1 MFMEQS
7 MPQETFRRHR
17 PRRSTPPPAI
27 PRDSEF
33 LVREG
38 ALHDPGYGRMLIRA
52 SAVPRIVEPPLPLEE
67 AVDRRET
74 DTTAVLSLI
83 VGSLSVLVLLVG
95 IVSSVFFHVA
105 SFFALASVVL
115 GIFSFR
121 GIRLNPSEL
130 KGEILGL
137 TGAVIGS
144 IVLAIYLG
152 LFGILGLG
160 M

>member
-7 MPQETFRRHR
+7 VPQETFHRHR
-17 PRRSTPPPAI
+17 SRRSTPPPAI
-27 PRDSEF
+27 PGDSEF

-74 DTTAVLSLI
+74 DPTAVLSLI
-83 VGSLSVLVLLVG
+83 VGSLSALVLLVG

-105 SFFALASVVL
+105 SFFAFASVVL
-115 GIFSFR
+115 GIFSFSR
-121 GIRLNPSEL
+121 IRSNRPEL
-130 KGEILGL
+130 KGEMLAL

-144 IVLAIYLG
+144 IVLSIYLG
-152 LFGILGLG
+152 LFGVFGLG
-160 M
+160 V